1 MAAEFIYVV
10 VFGQERRRLGL
21 SLLFRVSLS
30 ALKRGLRD
38 GRGFVYCQ
46 DDQSVTVGDRCII
59 TVLLPFLTRLCSFS
73 GRQIVADVPI
83 RRWPLFWCAPLCSTP
98 VSWLTQSVE
107 GRCVGVWF
115 SLSQAWCHCWFICLA
130 CILCV
135 NWDKVNGC
143 WRNRLDILM
152 AHCCT
157 LPLSLNTR
165 AHTNKPF
172 ICRSALLWLCGLV
185 HL

>member
-59 TVLLPFLTRLCSFS
+59 TVLLPFLTRLCPFS

-83 RRWPLFWCAPLCSTP
+83 RR
-98 VSWLTQSVE
+98 
-107 GRCVGVWF
+107 
-115 SLSQAWCHCWFICLA
+115 
-130 CILCV
+130 
-135 NWDKVNGC
+135 
-143 WRNRLDILM
+143 
-152 AHCCT
+152 
-157 LPLSLNTR
+157 
-165 AHTNKPF
+165 
-172 ICRSALLWLCGLV
+172 
-185 HL
+185 